1 MADNFKTIS
10 DLDISFKEFMPG
22 QVIQSTQFNDD
33 MKDIEEKV
41 NEVIGQHNGVANTV
55 VDHLNNKN
63 NPHEITAHQV
73 GTYTTTEVDEF
84 IKDIKH
90 GHLYDKSIT
99 NSVLADWSVDNR
111 TIKDRTITASKV
123 DDVFGSQ
130 IDISENI
137 EITGRYTKNEV
148 DELVRSK
155 VGEGAYTKEEI
166 DQKFEEFQSGQIID
180 KTISVDKV
188 TSDFGDKVNISN
200 NVSIL
205 NRYTKDEVDMLISMN
220 GLPRDWG
227 DLSNESITLEMSHIQ
242 DMVIG
247 IGKEFYITYITNMPI
262 AEHHVSWDGG
272 STFYDKTADV
282 VVNNGI
288 NMFRHDDKTSIG
300 IYKMAIKVVGTDGQT
315 VTSNVFD
322 VKIVSDTLA
331 IGSLPVAGHMVAGQF
346 TTPSTPILEVNVK
359 ENVEARGEY
368 NSVGERLDGVD
379 SQIKNIEDEI
389 KNIGN
394 TTAGLTNTAK
404 TLLISILRNAM
415 FNSDQSEN
423 ITLLADELGVGDSA
437 ESSNLVD
444 STGAYVID
452 DFSGSSLDANKW
464 SYELGY
470 VRNNE
475 TQRYTNSNAEINNGI
490 LALRGLKDSDG
501 NWTSSSIIS
510 KGHFAFMYG
519 KIEARIRMCNYNGA
533 FGAFWT
539 LGDSFELGY
548 KEWESPDTLGEW
560 WAWCGEF
567 DIVEFYNGN
576 FTCGTFFNEREE
588 SGRVYYDNYNTGDWH
603 TFAMEWLEDGTLIFS
618 IDGNELSRTSATDNR
633 AFHIPHYILLNQAI
647 GASGGTPDDWCTEI
661 TQYVDWVKYYPASTD
676 NLVLNSSD
684 FSLEV
689 TDTNDSAHNCMV
701 RPIFHDNCINKSL
714 TWSSS
719 DSSLVWVHS
728 GLCGTYAGANGTVTI
743 TATSHSGVSKS
754 ITLTVTDGTL
764 THKRFKLRNK

>member
-41 NEVIGQHNGVANTV
+41 NEVIGQYNGVANTV

-84 IKDIKH
+84 IEDVKH
-90 GHLYDKSIT
+90 GHLYDRSIT

-166 DQKFEEFQSGQIID
+166 DQKFKEFQSGQIID
-180 KTISVDKV
+180 KTISADKV

-227 DLSNESITLEMSHIQ
+227 DLSNESIILEICNIQ
-242 DMVIG
+242 NMIVG
-247 IGKEFYITYITNMPI
+247 VGKEFYITYITNMPI

-288 NMFRHDDKTSIG
+288 NMFRHDNNTSIG
-300 IYKMAIKVVGTDGQT
+300 TYKMVIKVVGTDGQT

-322 VKIVSDTLA
+322 VKIVSDTLT

-346 TTPSTPILEVNVK
+346 TTPATSVLDVDVK
-359 ENVEARGEY
+359 EVVEARGNY
-368 NSVGERLDGVD
+368 ASLKERLDY
-379 SQIKNIEDEI
+379 IESRINVLSVAGNMTVRQFKSPATSVLEVEI
-389 KNIGN
+389 KEVVESRGN
-394 TTAGLTNTAK
+394 YASLK
-404 TLLISILRNAM
+404 ERLDYI
-415 FNSDQSEN
+415 
-423 ITLLADELGVGDSA
+423 
-437 ESSNLVD
+437 ES
-444 STGAYVID
+444 
-452 DFSGSSLDANKW
+452 
-464 SYELGY
+464 
-470 VRNNE
+470 R
-475 TQRYTNSNAEINNGI
+475 
-490 LALRGLKDSDG
+490 
-501 NWTSSSIIS
+501 IS
-510 KGHFAFMYG
+510 K
-519 KIEARIRMCNYNGA
+519 
-533 FGAFWT
+533 
-539 LGDSFELGY
+539 
-548 KEWESPDTLGEW
+548 
-560 WAWCGEF
+560 
-567 DIVEFYNGN
+567 
-576 FTCGTFFNEREE
+576 
-588 SGRVYYDNYNTGDWH
+588 
-603 TFAMEWLEDGTLIFS
+603 
-618 IDGNELSRTSATDNR
+618 
-633 AFHIPHYILLNQAI
+633 ILN
-647 GASGGTPDDWCTEI
+647 
-661 TQYVDWVKYYPASTD
+661 
-676 NLVLNSSD
+676 
-684 FSLEV
+684 
-689 TDTNDSAHNCMV
+689 M
-701 RPIFHDNCINKSL
+701 
-714 TWSSS
+714 
-719 DSSLVWVHS
+719 
-728 GLCGTYAGANGTVTI
+728 
-743 TATSHSGVSKS
+743 
-754 ITLTVTDGTL
+754 
-764 THKRFKLRNK
+764 

>member
-22 QVIQSTQFNDD
+22 QVIQSAQFNDD

-63 NPHEITAHQV
+63 NPHEVTAHQV
-73 GTYTTTEVDEF
+73 GTYTTTEIDEF
-84 IKDIKH
+84 IEDIKH
-90 GHLYDKSIT
+90 GHLYDRSIT

-123 DDVFGSQ
+123 DDVFGHQ

-166 DQKFEEFQSGQIID
+166 DQKFEEFQAGKIID
-180 KTISVDKV
+180 KTISADKV

-227 DLSNESITLEMSHIQ
+227 DLSNESIILEICNIQ
-242 DMVIG
+242 DMVVG
-247 IGKEFYITYITNMPI
+247 VGKEFYITYITNMPI

-272 STFYDKTADV
+272 ETFYDKTADV

-288 NMFRHDDKTSIG
+288 NMFRHDNNTSIG
-300 IYKMAIKVVGTDGQT
+300 TYKMVIKVIGTDGQT

-322 VKIVSDTLA
+322 VKVVSDTLA

-423 ITLLADELGVGDSA
+423 ITLLADELGVGDSG

-539 LGDSFELGY
+539 LGDSFEFGY

-567 DIVEFYNGN
+567 DITEFYNGN

-588 SGRVYYDNYNTGDWH
+588 SGRVYYDNYATGDWH
-603 TFAMEWLEDGTLIFS
+603 IFAMEWLEDGTLIFS
-618 IDGNELSRTSATDNR
+618 IDGNEISRTSATDNR
-633 AFHIPHYILLNQAI
+633 AFHIPHFILINQAI

-754 ITLTVTDGTL
+754 IRLTVTNGTI
-764 THKRFKLRNK
+764 R

>member
-63 NPHEITAHQV
+63 NPHEVTAHQV
-73 GTYTTTEVDEF
+73 GTYTTTEIDEF
-84 IKDIKH
+84 VEDIKH
-90 GHLYDKSIT
+90 GHLYDRSIT
-99 NSVLADWSVDNR
+99 NSVLANWSVDNR

-137 EITGRYTKNEV
+137 EITGRYTKNDV
-148 DELVRSK
+148 DELARSK

-180 KTISVDKV
+180 KTISADKV

-227 DLSNESITLEMSHIQ
+227 DLSSESITLEMSNIQ
-242 DMVIG
+242 NMIVG
-247 IGKEFYITYITNMPI
+247 VGKEFYITYITNMPI

-288 NMFRHDDKTSIG
+288 NMFRHDNNTSIG
-300 IYKMAIKVVGTDGQT
+300 TYKMVIKVVGTDGQI

-331 IGSLPVAGHMVAGQF
+331 IGSLPVAGQF

-423 ITLLADELGVGDSA
+423 ITLLADELGVGDSG

-452 DFSGSSLDANKW
+452 DVSGSSLDANKW

-603 TFAMEWLEDGTLIFS
+603 IFAMEWLEDGTLIFS
-618 IDGNELSRTSATDNR
+618 IDGNEISRTSATDNI

-661 TQYVDWVKYYPASTD
+661 TQYVDWVKYYPPST
-676 NLVLNSSD
+676 NNVVLNSND
-684 FSLEV
+684 F
-689 TDTNDSAHNCMV
+689 
-701 RPIFHDNCINKSL
+701 
-714 TWSSS
+714 
-719 DSSLVWVHS
+719 
-728 GLCGTYAGANGTVTI
+728 
-743 TATSHSGVSKS
+743 
-754 ITLTVTDGTL
+754 
-764 THKRFKLRNK
+764 

>member
-63 NPHEITAHQV
+63 NPHEVTAHQV
-73 GTYTTTEVDEF
+73 GTYITTEIDEF
-84 IKDIKH
+84 IEDVKH
-90 GHLYDKSIT
+90 GHLYDRSIT

-180 KTISVDKV
+180 KTISADKV

-227 DLSNESITLEMSHIQ
+227 DLSNESITLEISHIQ
-242 DMVIG
+242 NMVVG
-247 IGKEFYITYITNMPI
+247 VGKEFYITYITNMPI

-288 NMFRHDDKTSIG
+288 NMFRHDNNTSIG
-300 IYKMAIKVVGTDGQT
+300 TYKMVIKVVSTDGQT

-322 VKIVSDTLA
+322 VKIVSDVLA

-423 ITLLADELGVGDSA
+423 ITLLADELGVGDSG

-603 TFAMEWLEDGTLIFS
+603 IFAMEWLEDGTLIFS
-618 IDGNELSRTSATDNR
+618 IDGNEISRTSATDNR

-661 TQYVDWVKYYPASTD
+661 TQYVDWVKYYPTSTD

-689 TDTNDSAHNCMV
+689 TNTNDSAHNCMV

-719 DSSLVWVHS
+719 DSSLVWVDS

-764 THKRFKLRNK
+764 RTNNHS

>member
-22 QVIQSTQFNDD
+22 QVIQSAQFNDD
-33 MKDIEEKV
+33 MRDIEEKV
-41 NEVIGQHNGVANTV
+41 NEVIGQHNGVASTV

-90 GHLYDKSIT
+90 GHLYDRSIT

-180 KTISVDKV
+180 KTISADKV

-200 NVSIL
+200 NISIL

-227 DLSNESITLEMSHIQ
+227 DLSNESITLEICNIQ
-242 DMVIG
+242 NMVVG
-247 IGKEFYITYITNMPI
+247 VGKEFYITYITNMPI

-288 NMFRHDDKTSIG
+288 NMFRHDNNTSVG
-300 IYKMAIKVVGTDGQT
+300 TYKMVIKVIGTDGQT

-322 VKIVSDTLA
+322 VKVVSDTLA

-394 TTAGLTNTAK
+394 ITAGLTNTAK

-423 ITLLADELGVGDSA
+423 ITLLADELGVGDSG
-437 ESSNLVD
+437 NLLD
-444 STGAYVID
+444 STGAYLLD
-452 DFSGSSLDANKW
+452 DFTGTSLDRSKW
-464 SYELGY
+464 DYEWGY
-470 VRNNE
+470 VRNGELQNY
-475 TQRYTNSNAEINNGI
+475 QDTNAVVNNGI
-490 LALRGLKDSDG
+490 LELKGIKDSNG
-501 NWTSSSIIS
+501 TWTSASIIS

-519 KIEARIRMCNYNGA
+519 KIECRAKIDPTLGS

-539 LGDSFELGY
+539 LGDSFEY
-548 KEWESPDTLGEW
+548 RYNNWSSPDVLGEW
-560 WAWCGEF
+560 WAYCGEF
-567 DIVEFYNGN
+567 DIMEFYNGN

-588 SGRVYYDNYNTGDWH
+588 SGRVYYNDYDFNDWH

-618 IDGNELSRTSATDNR
+618 IDGNEISRTSATDNR
-633 AFHIPHYILLNQAI
+633 AFHIPHFILINQAI
-647 GASGGTPDDWCTEI
+647 GASGGTPADSTTAI
-661 TQYVDWVKYYPASTD
+661 TQYIDWVKYYPANTS

-764 THKRFKLRNK
+764 RTNNYS